1 MEAPGNPTSSD
12 SPGYLRAGPGR
23 TIRAEALTITFASS
37 SGPGGQNVNK
47 RATKC
52 LLRVRLA
59 DLPLDPVQA
68 DRLRTLAGAA
78 LVGDDELLIIGDEY
92 RSQGR
97 NRDACIERLLTMV
110 RQALVRPKQR
120 RATRPTKGS
129 VERRLRDK
137 RATSE
142 RKNRRGT
149 SDD

>member
-1 MEAPGNPTSSD
+1 MEAQHKPPDDGQNPR
-12 SPGYLRAGPGR
+12 LRAGPGR
-23 TIRAEALTITFASS
+23 SVRPEALTITFASS

-52 LLRVRLA
+52 LLRVRIA
-59 DLPLDPVQA
+59 DLPLDPPQA
-68 DRLRTLAGAA
+68 DRLRTIAGPA

-97 NRDACIERLLTMV
+97 NRDTCIDRLLALI

-120 RATRPTKGS
+120 RATRPTRGS
-129 VERRLRDK
+129 VERRLREK

-142 RKNRRGT
+142 RKHRRGT
-149 SDD
+149 ADD